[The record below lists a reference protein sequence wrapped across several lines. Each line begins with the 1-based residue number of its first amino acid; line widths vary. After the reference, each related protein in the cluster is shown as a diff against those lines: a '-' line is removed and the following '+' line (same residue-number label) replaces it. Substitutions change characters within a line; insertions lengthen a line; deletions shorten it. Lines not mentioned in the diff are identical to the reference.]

1 MKLASVHT
9 YIIMAPHKGTRSTP
23 TSSNVSFRAKGP
35 EGENVERIICTP
47 RYISIPE
54 LKKPAVVTD
63 RLRRDYGDLKTFDRI
78 SMKCGVR
85 KILTSDEVVNAVNA
99 YWSDGYNPNASTS
112 TSYANN
118 EDDSL
123 VSIEKGKKIATKR
136 KYESNTVHEN
146 CYDNDCLFYIFSY
159 YILSFVV

>member
-1 MKLASVHT
+1 
-9 YIIMAPHKGTRSTP
+9 MAPHKGTRSTP
-23 TSSNVSFRAKGP
+23 VSSNVSFHAKGV
-35 EGENVERIICTP
+35 EGDNVERVICTS

-54 LKKPAVVTD
+54 VRKPAVVID

-99 YWSDGYNPNASTS
+99 YWSDECTPNTST

-123 VSIEKGKKIATKR
+123 VSIEKVRNIWHEFKKKI
-136 KYESNTVHEN
+136 
-146 CYDNDCLFYIFSY
+146 
-159 YILSFVV
+159 